1 VNSRLPPQSVN
12 RISRAGGR
20 ASPRAVI
27 LSCGCLPLEVIPSS
41 RRHTGSALPPRG
53 FDRHAV
59 SKRGVPR
66 GVTRRVSLPQASAP
80 LQSLT
85 RGFRRSTPSFDGRL
99 PLRSPEV
106 SSPTAPSFRQ
116 EPPLP
121 GIPTPGSRCVLAV
134 PARFDAL
141 LPRRSPRCVSTGR
154 ALGVLPSELLRT
166 QVACAFRRRF
176 PSCDWRTRRHPRIR
190 IAPVPDVRRRDGLP
204 SATTSLQGFLPSVAS
219 IAVHGS
225 PRSGSTVGLSW
236 GFASLGLSPSLV
248 SSRSR
253 SGPSLLS
260 GTLGLLP
267 FWVLFPVLQSVKE
280 RGSLACLFRGCRP
293 LRGFR
298 PRPRRSC
305 GCPKERRGV
314 GPTGRHSPRQAEFF
328 GLIAGPSC
336 ALRSQDFE

>member
-1 VNSRLPPQSVN
+1 VNSRVPPQSVN

-66 GVTRRVSLPQASAP
+66 GITRRVSLPQASAP

-225 PRSGSTVGLSW
+225 PRWDPRSGSPGVSPPW
-236 GFASLGLSPSLV
+236 GFPRP
-248 SSRSR
+248 SSRVGPVPDRPSSRGLWVCSR
-253 SGPSLLS
+253 SGCCSLYSRVSKSEGRWLAS
-260 GTLGLLP
+260 SEAAGP
-267 FWVLFPVLQSVKE
+267 YEVPVLVP
-280 RGSLACLFRGCRP
+280 A
-293 LRGFR
+293 
-298 PRPRRSC
+298 
-305 GCPKERRGV
+305 V
-314 GPTGRHSPRQAEFF
+314 PTVARKSAEFCPRQA
-328 GLIAGPSC
+328 G
-336 ALRSQDFE
+336 